1 MVPLNPQKCFFNFS
15 QFPIMLPKKESHWI
29 PLADLMTVLMI
40 MFLFMAISYMVVMQK
55 KQELKNK
62 VIQDF
67 QNSKTELLSE
77 LNHEFR
83 SDFKKAKWNA
93 VLDTTDLSIK
103 FIDERILFS
112 YDKSDLKPQ
121 FKNILSDFFP
131 RYIKIILKSKYKN
144 KIAEVRVEGHTSSEG
159 DYIYNLKLSQDRTR
173 NVVEFLRNLSY
184 YRCLTTDAQR
194 RLQYLIT
201 ANGLSYGRTL
211 DQNGNLTYA
220 SSKSPDNLKCRRVEF
235 RIITT
240 SDDLIKQAIKNM
252 KE

>member
-1 MVPLNPQKCFFNFS
+1 
-15 QFPIMLPKKESHWI
+15 MLAKKEGHWI

-40 MFLFMAISYMVVMQK
+40 MFLFMAISYMVEMQK
-55 KQELKNK
+55 KQAQKNK

-77 LNHEFR
+77 LNREF
-83 SDFKKAKWNA
+83 SADFRKSKWNA
-93 VLDTTDLSIK
+93 VLDTNDLSIK

-112 YDKSDLKPQ
+112 YDKSDLKPE
-121 FKNILSDFFP
+121 FKLILADFFP
-131 RYIKIILKSKYKN
+131 RYIKIILKTKYKN

-173 NVVEFLRNLSY
+173 NVVEFLRNLNY
-184 YRCLTTDAQR
+184 YRNLTTDAQR
-194 RLQYLIT
+194 RLLYLIT

-220 SSKSPDNLKCRRVEF
+220 SAKTPDNLKCRRVEF

>member
-1 MVPLNPQKCFFNFS
+1 MS
-15 QFPIMLPKKESHWI
+15 AKKESHWI

-40 MFLFMAISYMVVMQK
+40 MFLFMAISYMVVVQK
-55 KQELKNK
+55 KQAEKNK

-77 LNHEFR
+77 LNHEF
-83 SDFKKAKWNA
+83 SADFSKSKWNA
-93 VLDTTDLSIK
+93 VLDTSDLSIK

-112 YDKSDLKPQ
+112 YDKSDLKPE
-121 FKNILSDFFP
+121 FKVILADFFP
-131 RYIKIILKSKYKN
+131 RYIKIVLKPKYKN

-173 NVVEFLRNLSY
+173 NVVEFLRNLNFY
-184 YRCLTTDAQR
+184 KNLTSNAQK
-194 RLQYLIT
+194 RLLYLIT

-211 DQNGNLTYA
+211 DKDGNLTYL
-220 SSKSPDNLKCRRVEF
+220 SSESPDNLKCRRVEF
-235 RIITT
+235 RIMTT
-240 SDDLIKQAIKNM
+240 SDELIKQAIKKM